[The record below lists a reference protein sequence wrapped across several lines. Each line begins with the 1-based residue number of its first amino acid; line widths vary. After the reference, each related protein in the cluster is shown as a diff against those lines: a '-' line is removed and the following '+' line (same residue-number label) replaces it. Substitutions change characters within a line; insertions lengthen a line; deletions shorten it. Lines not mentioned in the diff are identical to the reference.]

1 MTLQIKYKTG
11 NYHTFIVL
19 DVSWSKYYLYYYPVG
34 TYESRKIDISDI
46 EMFDVSRDQGGTYV

>member
-1 MTLQIKYKTG
+1 MTLNIEYKSG
-11 NYHTFIVL
+11 QYHTFIVT

-46 EMFDVSRDQGGTYV
+46 KMFDVSRD